1 MNDTV
6 DRGGIVLSS
15 AGHDKGKFF
24 FVIGTDGDN
33 YLLLADGKFRPIE
46 KPKKKKK
53 YQQSKG
59 RTKKKKTFRGPEA
72 FPKVIA

>member
-1 MNDTV
+1 MV
-6 DRGGIVLSS
+6 Y
-15 AGHDKGKFF
+15 KKFKKIKF
-24 FVIGTDGDN
+24 KKI
-33 YLLLADGKFRPIE
+33 LLAVILLHGMSAVHTWDSRLNIRM
-46 KPKKKKK
+46 KKRKKK

>member
-1 MNDTV
+1 MV
-6 DRGGIVLSS
+6 YKKYKKI
-15 AGHDKGKFF
+15 KFKK
-24 FVIGTDGDN
+24 I
-33 YLLLADGKFRPIE
+33 LLAVILLHGMSAVHTWDSRLNIRM
-46 KPKKKKK
+46 KKRKKK